1 MPQSLN
7 DRITNWIGRQSGFWF
22 AFYASA
28 SAFCLYTCIF
38 ALRKAFGAATYDSLS
53 FAGHSFKVWMVIFQL
68 IGYMLSKFIGIKIV
82 SELNPS
88 SRARGRRRAQCRLR
102 GQNRTFVAGFLRN
115 ARHAE
120 RSNGRCSVLRHW
132 AGTRSAASARD
143 RRHDRGAT
151 RHNLRSGS

>member
-1 MPQSLN
+1 MDPARMFKESLTS
-7 DRITNWIGRQSGFWF
+7 RP
-22 AFYASA
+22 
-28 SAFCLYTCIF
+28 
-38 ALRKAFGAATYDSLS
+38 
-53 FAGHSFKVWMVIFQL
+53 
-68 IGYMLSKFIGIKIV
+68 
-82 SELNPS
+82 ELENS
-88 SRARGRRRAQCRLR
+88 Q

-132 AGTRSAASARD
+132 AGPRSAASARD